1 MSECTSKQKIN
12 TDLHGFLFCVKG
24 LIDALYHLILNAS
37 QEEPQVVNY
46 KKRVSGAET
55 FIPLVQYVSRLKPV
69 MHIVT
74 PVGEMRGRTYQVVTE
89 EGKRLMASLIR
100 TLHDFHRA
108 GKCPEQFCAS
118 DIAVTSTGRV
128 KHTNTSLLRG
138 KTDEL
143 VLRNYEDARDIF
155 EKTVFDG
162 YDPTLIPEDIKH
174 LLQLMTSPGAI
185 SAEYVISTHAS
196 LVPLS
201 NRYQFYLDMCD
212 HITSVLDGNPEQNDI
227 LSSLPYGDKWVEKL
241 EGNLL
246 LEESFHRSGPYDTE
260 GSAMAFLKFYRD
272 TLMCR
277 MENFMKPFKSFP
289 GMKPLEYTKGDFE
302 SVLLVT
308 YPMCLPRMQEELEK
322 HKQLRDLNLQN
333 LTFI

>member
-1 MSECTSKQKIN
+1 MVLSSGSKVLVRIMSECISKQKIN
-12 TDLHGFLFCVKG
+12 TELHGFLFCVKG
-24 LIDALYHLILNAS
+24 LIDALYHLISNAS
-37 QEEPQVVNY
+37 Q
-46 KKRVSGAET
+46 
-55 FIPLVQYVSRLKPV
+55 
-69 MHIVT
+69 
-74 PVGEMRGRTYQVVTE
+74 MRGRTHQVVTE
-89 EGKRLMASLIR
+89 EGRRLVASLIR

-108 GKCPEQFCAS
+108 GKCPERFCAS

-128 KHTNTSLLRG
+128 KHTNIG
-138 KTDEL
+138 PTDEL

-162 YDPTLIPEDIKH
+162 YDSALILKALKQLQWGDPFLALKH
-174 LLQLMTSPGAI
+174 LLQLRTSPGAI
-185 SAEYVISTHAS
+185 CAEYVISTHAS

-212 HITSVLDGNPEQNDI
+212 HITSVLDGSPEQNDI
-227 LSSLPYGDKWVEKL
+227 LSSQPYGDKWVEKL

-260 GSAMAFLKFYRD
+260 GSAMTFLKFYRD

-277 MENFMKPFKSFP
+277 MESFMKPLKSFP
-289 GMKPLEYTKGDFE
+289 GVKPLEYTKGDFE

-322 HKQLRDLNLQN
+322 HKQLRDLNLHN